1 QFPGNVIPAN
11 RINPMGQAMLWL
23 LPLPNNTFSTVQ
35 ADRFSSNDAQDTLP
49 LHQRKNFVMRVD
61 QVINQNLRASG
72 KLLFDRDHSTTFN
85 RVAPGVGSV
94 NNLFPGDLLT
104 GAVSQVIGPTTVNE
118 ITAGFSHNHWGFIVG
133 TNAGHLNAEDYT
145 SYYRQNTVN
154 PVTGQLGLDPPR
166 LEPFGAYKD
175 PPQLTRD
182 HTDEYP
188 YLP

>member
-104 GAVSQVIGPTTVNE
+104 GAVSQVISPTAVNE

-133 TNAGHLNAEDYT
+133 TEPHHLVAEDYT
-145 SYYRQNTVN
+145 AFYRQNLVN
-154 PVTGQLGLDPPR
+154 PLTGQTGFDPPR
-166 LEPFGAYKD
+166 IAPLKEYRD
-175 PPQLTRD
+175 PPVLSRVHLDQ
-182 HTDEYP
+182 YP
-188 YLP
+188 Y